1 MARDPFVPRAYQTQ
15 DAEDVFQMLTRPK
28 AQGNSAAG
36 QFSSIGAG
44 KTATTIMVMERM
56 FREGHAKNALILAP
70 VRVVYDT
77 WMEEIPWVSAS
88 IGGHK
93 LRPTIIHG
101 MTTLGPKRQIE
112 LQSLD
117 SVHKLFEE
125 YTGRWD
131 WIIVDESRNFA
142 DWSSRR
148 MRSLRKLLKK
158 CKYRTILTGT
168 PTPEHYGEL
177 FSQMFILDKGELFG
191 KSVTQFRKD
200 YMDGEWTGHRWKW
213 TFRDAQKEEAMKKV
227 TKYVIRTDATT
238 HPDFPKLVENNV
250 WVPMPDA
257 IKADYEKLKRE
268 LVLALEGGET
278 LIANHA
284 AGLYGKLKQ
293 YACGQVYVGSLEEG
307 TRESVQV
314 HAEKIKA
321 LKEILSELYGHGS
334 IILYWC
340 KHDKDRIVKELKA
353 MKIDGRAR
361 KVAVIDGETS
371 GEESSKIIKL
381 WNERKIDNIVSHPK
395 CMGEGL
401 NMQRGGC
408 HMIFFAIPDSNN
420 MYLQTRGRVHRPG
433 NVEGTAYIHRIAMR
447 DTVEE
452 VQIDRLDGK
461 IKNQDEFLNALKNHA
476 RGIK

>member
-1 MARDPFVPRAYQTQ
+1 MARPPFSPRTYQRQ
-15 DAEDVFQMLTRPK
+15 DAEDLFNMLTRPK
-28 AQGNSAAG
+28 EKGNTAGG

-56 FREGHAKNALILAP
+56 FREGFVKNVLILAP
-70 VRVVYDT
+70 VRVVYNT
-77 WMEEIPWVSAS
+77 WVDEIAWVSES

-101 MTTLGPKRQIE
+101 MKKLGPKRQIE

-131 WIIVDESRNFA
+131 WIVVDESRNFA
-142 DWSSRR
+142 DWMSRR
-148 MRSLRKLLKK
+148 TKSLRKLLKD

-177 FSQMFILDKGELFG
+177 FPQMYILDNGESLGKTLNVFRGEFMERGGWMGRQWKFAKG
-191 KSVTQFRKD
+191 R
-200 YMDGEWTGHRWKW
+200 
-213 TFRDAQKEEAMKKV
+213 EEEILGKV

-238 HPDFPKLVENNV
+238 HPDFPKLVENNI
-250 WVPMPDA
+250 WVDMPDE
-257 IKADYEKLKRE
+257 IKSDYNKLKRE
-268 LVLALEGGET
+268 LELELSDEGNGPKT
-278 LIANHA
+278 VMAGHA
-284 AGLYGKLKQ
+284 AALYGKLKQ
-293 YACGQVYVGSLEEG
+293 YACGQVYVGRLEDG
-307 TRESVQV
+307 NRESVCV
-314 HAEKIKA
+314 HTEKIKA

-340 KHDKDRIVKELKA
+340 KHDKDRIVEELKR
-353 MKIDGRAR
+353 MKR

-371 GEESSKIIKL
+371 GKDSTKIIRM
-381 WNERKIDNIVSHPK
+381 WNDRKIDNIVSHPK

-408 HMIFFAIPDSNN
+408 HMIFYAIPDSNN

-433 NVEGTAYIHRIAMR
+433 NLEGTAYIHRIAMKG
-447 DTVEE
+447 TVEE
-452 VQIDRLDGK
+452 LQIDRLEGK
-461 IKNQDEFLNALKNHA
+461 IKGQDEFLLALKNHA
-476 RGIK
+476 RGLR